1 MQSRGCYP
9 NNEAHFWGTMSNM
22 TEAKPHLNETVKPA
36 LTPEQLAVLATLQV
50 KLSSLGVEGHFL
62 PSVSVG
68 PIITLY
74 KFVPQ
79 NATRVSLV
87 ERLSDDMAIALGVEA
102 VQVKRIPG
110 EAAIG
115 IYVPNKDKKLILFR
129 DCVGSVWEAFNKR
142 NLRIPILFGIN
153 HMGEMVVEDLTLL
166 PHLLIAGATGSG
178 KSTFINSILA
188 SLIYTAPPDK
198 IKMVLSD
205 VKQVEFTHFCGAPHL
220 LYPVSTSIPET
231 LEQMEWVIDEV
242 NRRLGVLARAGCQNI
257 LQFNAVKP
265 PLPYIVFVID
275 ELAEILMDQSNE
287 EMEIPDGEGGT
298 KIKLVK
304 RGKLAEHRLGLIA
317 QKARAGGVHLIA
329 ATQRP
334 SVKVVEGNIKSNFPA
349 RVSFRLPSEAD
360 SRTILGTGGA
370 EQLLSQGDMLYL
382 SPNTPA
388 IRRLH
393 APLASREDISAAIE
407 VACRRQ
413 P

>member
-1 MQSRGCYP
+1 MIMTSTT
-9 NNEAHFWGTMSNM
+9 NNKDM
-22 TEAKPHLNETVKPA
+22 

-115 IYVPNKDKKLILFR
+115 IYVPNKNKKLILFR
-129 DCVGSVWEAFNKR
+129 DCVGSVWQAYNNNR
-142 NLRIPILFGIN
+142 LRVPILFGIN

-188 SLIYTAPPDK
+188 SLIYTVPSDK
-198 IKMVLSD
+198 IKLVLSD
-205 VKQVEFTHFCGAPHL
+205 VKQVEFTHFVGAPHL
-220 LYPVSTSIPET
+220 MYPVSTSIPET

-242 NRRLGVLARAGCQNI
+242 NRRLGVLAKAGCQNI
-257 LQFNAVKP
+257 LQYNSLDGKV

-317 QKARAGGVHLIA
+317 QKARASGVHLIA

-407 VACRRQ
+407 VACRRT
-413 P
+413 

>member
-1 MQSRGCYP
+1 M
-9 NNEAHFWGTMSNM
+9 NET
-22 TEAKPHLNETVKPA
+22 AKPHLNDP

-62 PSVSVG
+62 PTVSVG

-129 DCVGSVWEAFNKR
+129 DCVGSVWDAYNNKSH
-142 NLRIPILFGIN
+142 RIPVLFGIN
-153 HMGEMVVEDLTLL
+153 HMGEMVVEDLPNL

-188 SLIYTAPPDK
+188 SLIYTVPPHALK
-198 IKMVLSD
+198 LVLSD
-205 VKQVEFTHFCGAPHL
+205 VKQVEFTHFTGAPHL

-242 NRRLGVLARAGCQNI
+242 NRRLGVLAKAGCQNI
-257 LQFNAVKP
+257 LQYNSVQSR
-265 PLPYIVFVID
+265 PLSYILFVID

-317 QKARAGGVHLIA
+317 QKARASGVHLIA

-407 VACRRQ
+407 VACRR
-413 P
+413 